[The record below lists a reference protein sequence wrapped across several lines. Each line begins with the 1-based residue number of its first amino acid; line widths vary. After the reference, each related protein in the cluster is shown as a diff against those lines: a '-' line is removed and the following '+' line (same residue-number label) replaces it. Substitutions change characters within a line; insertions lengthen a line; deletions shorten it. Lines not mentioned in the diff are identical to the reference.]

1 MIMKIFRKFA
11 YRNLN
16 YRRKMN
22 KKKLLT
28 ICMFIVTAGALQAQ
42 SFETATQA
50 VKNMGVGWNLGN
62 TLDANNNNGSRQDL
76 TSEICWGQP
85 YTKPELMKMMKE
97 AGFGAI
103 RVPVTWFPHMDTSNK
118 VDAAW
123 MKRVHEVVDY
133 VLDNGMYCI
142 LNVHHDTGD
151 GNSHWL
157 HASTKTYNNVKGK
170 YEALWQQIA
179 EEFKD
184 YGEKLLFEAYNEMLD
199 DDNCWNYP
207 SWYSNKAYNATSAK
221 DSYDAINK
229 YAQSFV
235 DVVRAT
241 GGNNTK
247 RNLVVNTYA
256 AACGGEWGNG
266 HPNETLTELVIPTDT
281 KAGNGHIAVEVH
293 TYPSVT
299 NITNAKN
306 EVNALF
312 SRLKSKL
319 TDAKGVPVII
329 GEWGTAN
336 SGETDYDVR
345 HDNVIEFAD
354 YFVKKAKEYNCATFH
369 WMGLTD
375 GTNRSLPVF
384 NQADLAETIVKAY
397 YGNTEGNK
405 YPTRDDIT
413 SEYEVTYNNQWS
425 ELNLIQGTISTS
437 TYKGLELELAETPA
451 AKAFQFKVYP
461 SEKTQEITAAKSTL
475 TFTSAMGTSIS
486 RITMQSSQ
494 AGNKT
499 TVKNVYLIKKDGTK
513 QKTEVSAFWGC
524 SVTEKVITGIK
535 SVIYTPVPDHHIYN
549 LRGQRVTN
557 PVKGIYIQNGK
568 KYFSKKRA

>member
-11 YRNLN
+11 HRNLN

-22 KKKLLT
+22 KKRLLT
-28 ICMFIVTAGALQAQ
+28 ICMFIATAGTLHAQ

-62 TLDANNNNGSRQDL
+62 TLDANNNNGNRQDL
-76 TSEICWGQP
+76 TSETCWGQP

-123 MKRVHEVVDY
+123 MKRVHEFVDY

-151 GNSHWL
+151 GNFHWL

-199 DDNCWNYP
+199 DDN
-207 SWYSNKAYNATSAK
+207 SWCFATFACSGGYNATDAA
-221 DSYDAINK
+221 DAYDAINK

-235 DVVRAT
+235 NVVRAT
-241 GGNNTK
+241 GGNNAK
-247 RNLVVNTYA
+247 RNLVVNTYG
-256 AACGGEWGNG
+256 ACNG
-266 HPNETLTELVIPTDT
+266 AGTWNSHLKDPLKGMKIPTDAT
-281 KAGNGHIAVEVH
+281 AGTGHLAVQVH
-293 TYPSVT
+293 TYPNVK
-299 NITNAKN
+299 NISSMKTELNDMF
-306 EVNALF
+306 NALNTYF
-312 SRLKSKL
+312 ISKG
-319 TDAKGVPVII
+319 TPVII

-336 SGETDYDVR
+336 NGETDYDVR

-397 YGNTEGNK
+397 HGNTGGFK

-437 TYKGLELELAETPA
+437 TYKGLELELAEAPA

-461 SEKTQEITAAKSTL
+461 SEKTQDITVAKALSL
-475 TFTSAMGTSIS
+475 S
-486 RITMQSSQ
+486 RLPWEQVFPASQ
-494 AGNKT
+494 CK
-499 TVKNVYLIKKDGTK
+499 VPK
-513 QKTEVSAFWGC
+513 QETRLPSR
-524 SVTEKVITGIK
+524 T
-535 SVIYTPVPDHHIYN
+535 
-549 LRGQRVTN
+549 
-557 PVKGIYIQNGK
+557 YI
-568 KYFSKKRA
+568 

>member
-62 TLDANNNNGSRQDL
+62 TLDANGNGVQQGL
-76 TSEICWGQP
+76 ESETYWGQP

-103 RVPVTWFPHMDTSNK
+103 RVPVTWYNHMDASNK
-118 VDAAW
+118 VNAAW

-151 GNSHWL
+151 GNIHWL
-157 HASTKTYNNVKGK
+157 HASTKTYNSVKGK

-199 DDNCWNYP
+199 DYN
-207 SWYSNKAYNATSAK
+207 SWCFATFACSGGYNATDAA
-221 DSYDAINK
+221 DAYDAINK

-235 DVVRAT
+235 NVVRAT
-241 GGNNTK
+241 GGNNAK
-247 RNLVVNTYA
+247 RNLVVNTYG
-256 AACGGEWGNG
+256 ACNG
-266 HPNETLTELVIPTDT
+266 AGTWNSHLKDPLKGMKIPTDAT
-281 KAGNGHIAVEVH
+281 AGTGHIAVQVH
-293 TYPSVT
+293 TYPNVK
-299 NITNAKN
+299 NISSMKTELNDMF
-306 EVNALF
+306 NALNTYF
-312 SRLKSKL
+312 ISKD
-319 TDAKGVPVII
+319 TPVIV

-336 SGETDYDVR
+336 DNEVDYDVR
-345 HDNVIEFAD
+345 HDNVMQFAD

-437 TYKGLELELAETPA
+437 TYKGLELELAEAPA

-524 SVTEKVITGIK
+524 SVTENIITGIMP
-535 SVIYTPVPDHHIYN
+535 VTYTRSTDHHIYN

>member
-11 YRNLN
+11 HRNLN

-22 KKKLLT
+22 KKRLLT
-28 ICMFIVTAGALQAQ
+28 ICMFIATAGTLHAQ

-62 TLDANNNNGSRQDL
+62 TLDANNNNGNRQDL
-76 TSEICWGQP
+76 TSETCWGQP

-151 GNSHWL
+151 GNFHWL
-157 HASTKTYNNVKGK
+157 HASTRTYNNVKGK

-199 DDNCWNYP
+199 DYN
-207 SWYSNKAYNATSAK
+207 SWCFATFACSGGYNATDAA
-221 DSYDAINK
+221 DAYDAINK

-235 DVVRAT
+235 NVVRAT
-241 GGNNTK
+241 GGNNAK
-247 RNLVVNTYA
+247 RNLVVNTYG
-256 AACGGEWGNG
+256 ACNG
-266 HPNETLTELVIPTDT
+266 AGTWNSHLKDPLKGMKIPTDAT
-281 KAGNGHIAVEVH
+281 AGTGHIVVQVH
-293 TYPSVT
+293 TYPNVK
-299 NITNAKN
+299 NISSMKTEMNDMF
-306 EVNALF
+306 NALNTYF
-312 SRLKSKL
+312 ISKG
-319 TDAKGVPVII
+319 TPVII

-336 SGETDYDVR
+336 NGETDYDVR

-397 YGNTEGNK
+397 HGNTGGFK

-437 TYKGLELELAETPA
+437 TYKGLELELAEAPA

-461 SEKTQEITAAKSTL
+461 SEKTQDITAAKSTL

-524 SVTEKVITGIK
+524 SVTENIITGIMP
-535 SVIYTPVPDHHIYN
+535 VTYTRSTDHHIYN
-549 LRGQRVTN
+549 LSGQRVTN
-557 PVKGIYIQNGK
+557 PGKGIYIQNGK
-568 KYFSKKRA
+568 KFYRK

>member
-11 YRNLN
+11 HRNLN

-22 KKKLLT
+22 KKRLLT
-28 ICMFIVTAGALQAQ
+28 ICMFIATVGTLHAQ

-62 TLDANNNNGSRQDL
+62 TLDANNNNGNRQDL
-76 TSEICWGQP
+76 TSETCWGQP

-151 GNSHWL
+151 GNFHWL

-199 DDNCWNYP
+199 DDN
-207 SWYSNKAYNATSAK
+207 SWCFATFACSGGYNATDAA
-221 DSYDAINK
+221 DAYDAINK

-235 DVVRAT
+235 NVVRAT
-241 GGNNTK
+241 GGNNAK
-247 RNLVVNTYA
+247 RNLVVNTYG
-256 AACGGEWGNG
+256 ACNG
-266 HPNETLTELVIPTDT
+266 AGTWNSHLKDPLKGMKIPTDAT
-281 KAGNGHIAVEVH
+281 AGTGHIAVQVH
-293 TYPSVT
+293 TYPNVK
-299 NITNAKN
+299 NISSMKTELNDMF
-306 EVNALF
+306 NALNTYF
-312 SRLKSKL
+312 ISKG
-319 TDAKGVPVII
+319 TPVII

-336 SGETDYDVR
+336 NGETDYDVR

-397 YGNTEGNK
+397 HGNTGGFK

-437 TYKGLELELAETPA
+437 TYKGLELELAEAPA

-461 SEKTQEITAAKSTL
+461 SEKTQDITAAKSTL

-524 SVTEKVITGIK
+524 SVTENIITGIMP
-535 SVIYTPVPDHHIYN
+535 VTYTRSTDHHIYN
-549 LRGQRVTN
+549 LSGQRVTN
-557 PVKGIYIQNGK
+557 PGKGIYIQNGK
-568 KYFSKKRA
+568 KFYRK

>member
-11 YRNLN
+11 HRNLN

-22 KKKLLT
+22 KKRLLT
-28 ICMFIVTAGALQAQ
+28 ICMFIATAGTLHAQ

-62 TLDANNNNGSRQDL
+62 TLDANNNNGNRQDL
-76 TSEICWGQP
+76 TSETCWGQP

-151 GNSHWL
+151 GNFHWL

-199 DDNCWNYP
+199 DDN
-207 SWYSNKAYNATSAK
+207 SWCFATFACSGGYNATDAA
-221 DSYDAINK
+221 DAYDAINK

-235 DVVRAT
+235 NVVRAT
-241 GGNNTK
+241 GGNNAK
-247 RNLVVNTYA
+247 RNLVVNTYG
-256 AACGGEWGNG
+256 ACNG
-266 HPNETLTELVIPTDT
+266 AGTWNSHLKDPLKGMKIPTDAT
-281 KAGNGHIAVEVH
+281 AGTGHIAVQVH
-293 TYPSVT
+293 TYPNVK
-299 NITNAKN
+299 NISSMKTEMNDMF
-306 EVNALF
+306 NALNTYF
-312 SRLKSKL
+312 ISKG
-319 TDAKGVPVII
+319 TPVII

-336 SGETDYDVR
+336 NGETDYDVR

-397 YGNTEGNK
+397 HGNTGGFK

-437 TYKGLELELAETPA
+437 TYKGLELELAEAPA

-461 SEKTQEITAAKSTL
+461 SEKTQDITAAKSTL

-524 SVTEKVITGIK
+524 SVTENIITGIMP
-535 SVIYTPVPDHHIYN
+535 VTYTRSTDHHIYN
-549 LRGQRVTN
+549 LSGQRVTN
-557 PVKGIYIQNGK
+557 PGKGIYIQNGK
-568 KYFSKKRA
+568 KFYRK

>member
-11 YRNLN
+11 HRNLN

-22 KKKLLT
+22 KKRLLT
-28 ICMFIVTAGALQAQ
+28 ICMFIATAGTLHAQ

-62 TLDANNNNGSRQDL
+62 TLDANNNNGNRQDL
-76 TSEICWGQP
+76 TSETCWGQP

-151 GNSHWL
+151 GNFHWL

-199 DDNCWNYP
+199 DYN
-207 SWYSNKAYNATSAK
+207 SWCFATFACSGGYNATDAA
-221 DSYDAINK
+221 DAYDAINK

-235 DVVRAT
+235 NVVRAT
-241 GGNNTK
+241 GGNNAK
-247 RNLVVNTYA
+247 RNLVVNTYG
-256 AACGGEWGNG
+256 ACNG
-266 HPNETLTELVIPTDT
+266 AGTWNSHLKDPLKGMKIPTDAT
-281 KAGNGHIAVEVH
+281 AGTGHIAVQVH
-293 TYPSVT
+293 TYPNVK
-299 NITNAKN
+299 NISSMKTEMNDMF
-306 EVNALF
+306 NALNTYF
-312 SRLKSKL
+312 ISKG
-319 TDAKGVPVII
+319 TPVII

-336 SGETDYDVR
+336 NGETDYDVR

-397 YGNTEGNK
+397 HGNTGGFK

-437 TYKGLELELAETPA
+437 TYKGLELELAEAPA

-461 SEKTQEITAAKSTL
+461 SEKTQDITAAKNTL

-499 TVKNVYLIKKDGTK
+499 TVKNVYLIKKDGTR
-513 QKTEVSAFWGC
+513 QKTEVSPFWGC
-524 SVTEKVITGIK
+524 SVNEKVITGIK
-535 SVIYTPVPDHHIYN
+535 PVIYTPVTDHHIYN

>member
-11 YRNLN
+11 HRNLN

-22 KKKLLT
+22 KKRLLT
-28 ICMFIVTAGALQAQ
+28 ICMFIATAGTLHAQ
-42 SFETATQA
+42 SFETATHVL

-62 TLDANNNNGSRQDL
+62 TLDANNNNGNRQDL
-76 TSEICWGQP
+76 TSETCWGQP
-85 YTKPELMKMMKE
+85 YTKPKLMKMMKE

-123 MKRVHEVVDY
+123 MKRVNEVVDY

-151 GNSHWL
+151 GNFHWL

-199 DDNCWNYP
+199 DYN
-207 SWYSNKAYNATSAK
+207 SWCFATFACSGGYNATDAA
-221 DSYDAINK
+221 DAYDAINK

-235 DVVRAT
+235 NVVCAT
-241 GGNNTK
+241 GGNNAK
-247 RNLVVNTYA
+247 RNLVVNTYG
-256 AACGGEWGNG
+256 ACNG
-266 HPNETLTELVIPTDT
+266 AGTWNSHLKDPLKGMKIPTDAT
-281 KAGNGHIAVEVH
+281 AGTGHIAVQVH
-293 TYPSVT
+293 TYPNVK
-299 NITNAKN
+299 NISSMKTELNDMF
-306 EVNALF
+306 NALNTYF
-312 SRLKSKL
+312 ISKG
-319 TDAKGVPVII
+319 TPVII

-336 SGETDYDVR
+336 NGETDYDVR

-375 GTNRSLPVF
+375 GTNRTLPVF

-397 YGNTEGNK
+397 HGNTGGFK

-437 TYKGLELELAETPA
+437 TYKGLELELAEAPA

-461 SEKTQEITAAKSTL
+461 SEKTQDITAAKSTL

-524 SVTEKVITGIK
+524 SVTENIITGIIP
-535 SVIYTPVPDHHIYN
+535 VTYTRSTDHHIYN
-549 LRGQRVTN
+549 LSGQRVTN
-557 PVKGIYIQNGK
+557 PGKGIYIQNGK
-568 KYFSKKRA
+568 KFYRK

>member
-11 YRNLN
+11 HRNLN

-22 KKKLLT
+22 KKRLLT
-28 ICMFIVTAGALQAQ
+28 ICMFIATAGTLHAQ

-62 TLDANNNNGSRQDL
+62 TLDANNNNGNRQDL
-76 TSEICWGQP
+76 TSETCWGQP

-151 GNSHWL
+151 GNFHWL

-179 EEFKD
+179 KEFKD

-199 DDNCWNYP
+199 DYN
-207 SWYSNKAYNATSAK
+207 SWCFATFACSGGYNATDAA
-221 DSYDAINK
+221 DAYDAINK

-235 DVVRAT
+235 NVVRAT
-241 GGNNTK
+241 GGNNAK
-247 RNLVVNTYA
+247 RNLVVNTYG
-256 AACGGEWGNG
+256 ACNG
-266 HPNETLTELVIPTDT
+266 AGTWNSHLKDPLKEMKIPTDAT
-281 KAGNGHIAVEVH
+281 AGTGHIAVQVH
-293 TYPSVT
+293 TYPNVK
-299 NITNAKN
+299 NISSMKTEMNDMF
-306 EVNALF
+306 NALNTYF
-312 SRLKSKL
+312 ISKG
-319 TDAKGVPVII
+319 TPVII

-336 SGETDYDVR
+336 NGETDYDVR

-397 YGNTEGNK
+397 HGNTGGFK

-437 TYKGLELELAETPA
+437 TYKGLELELAEAPA

-461 SEKTQEITAAKSTL
+461 SEKTQDITAAKSTL

-524 SVTEKVITGIK
+524 SVTENIITGIMP
-535 SVIYTPVPDHHIYN
+535 VTYTRSTDHHIYN
-549 LRGQRVTN
+549 LSGQRVTN
-557 PVKGIYIQNGK
+557 PGKGIYIQNGK
-568 KYFSKKRA
+568 KFYRK

>member
-11 YRNLN
+11 HRNLN

-22 KKKLLT
+22 KKRLLT
-28 ICMFIVTAGALQAQ
+28 ICMFIATAGTLHAQ
-42 SFETATQA
+42 SFEAATQA

-62 TLDANNNNGSRQDL
+62 TLDANNNNGNRQDL
-76 TSEICWGQP
+76 TSETCWGQP
-85 YTKPELMKMMKE
+85 YTKPKLMKMMKE

-123 MKRVHEVVDY
+123 MKRVNEVVDY

-151 GNSHWL
+151 GNFHWL

-199 DDNCWNYP
+199 DYN
-207 SWYSNKAYNATSAK
+207 SWCFATFACSGGYNATDAA
-221 DSYDAINK
+221 DAYDAINK

-235 DVVRAT
+235 NVVCAT
-241 GGNNTK
+241 GGNNAK
-247 RNLVVNTYA
+247 RNLVVNTYG
-256 AACGGEWGNG
+256 ACNG
-266 HPNETLTELVIPTDT
+266 AGTWNSHLKDPLKGMKIPTDAT
-281 KAGNGHIAVEVH
+281 AGTGHIAVQVH
-293 TYPSVT
+293 TYPNVK
-299 NITNAKN
+299 NISSMKTELNDMF
-306 EVNALF
+306 NALNTYF
-312 SRLKSKL
+312 ISKG
-319 TDAKGVPVII
+319 TPVII

-336 SGETDYDVR
+336 NGETDYDVR

-375 GTNRSLPVF
+375 GTNRTLPVF

-397 YGNTEGNK
+397 HGNTGGFK

-437 TYKGLELELAETPA
+437 TYKGLELELAEAPA

-461 SEKTQEITAAKSTL
+461 SEKTQDITAAKSTL

-524 SVTEKVITGIK
+524 SVTENIITGIIP
-535 SVIYTPVPDHHIYN
+535 VTYTRSTDHHIYN
-549 LRGQRVTN
+549 LSGQRVTN
-557 PVKGIYIQNGK
+557 PGKGIYIQNGK
-568 KYFSKKRA
+568 KFYRK

>member
-11 YRNLN
+11 HRNLN

-22 KKKLLT
+22 KKRLLT
-28 ICMFIVTAGALQAQ
+28 ICMFIATAGTLHAQ

-62 TLDANNNNGSRQDL
+62 TLDANNNNGNRQDL
-76 TSEICWGQP
+76 TSETCWGQP

-151 GNSHWL
+151 GNFHWL

-199 DDNCWNYP
+199 DYN
-207 SWYSNKAYNATSAK
+207 SWCFATFACSGGYNATDAA
-221 DSYDAINK
+221 DAYDAINK

-235 DVVRAT
+235 NVVRAT
-241 GGNNTK
+241 GGNNAK
-247 RNLVVNTYA
+247 RNLVVNTYG
-256 AACGGEWGNG
+256 ACNG
-266 HPNETLTELVIPTDT
+266 AGTWNSHLKDPLKGMKIPTDAT
-281 KAGNGHIAVEVH
+281 AGTGHIAVQVH
-293 TYPSVT
+293 TYPNVK
-299 NITNAKN
+299 NISSMKTELNDMF
-306 EVNALF
+306 NALNTYF
-312 SRLKSKL
+312 ISKG
-319 TDAKGVPVII
+319 TPVII

-336 SGETDYDVR
+336 NGETDYDVR

-397 YGNTEGNK
+397 HGNTGGFK

-437 TYKGLELELAETPA
+437 TYKGLELELAEAPA

-499 TVKNVYLIKKDGTK
+499 TVKNVYLIKKDGTR
-513 QKTEVSAFWGC
+513 QKTEVSPFWGC
-524 SVTEKVITGIK
+524 SVNEKVITGIK
-535 SVIYTPVPDHHIYN
+535 PVIYTPVTDHHIYN

>member
-62 TLDANNNNGSRQDL
+62 TLDANGNGVQQGL
-76 TSEICWGQP
+76 ESETYWGQP

-103 RVPVTWFPHMDTSNK
+103 RVPVTWYNHMDASNK
-118 VDAAW
+118 VNAAW

-151 GNSHWL
+151 GNIHWL
-157 HASTKTYNNVKGK
+157 HASTKTYNSVKGK

-199 DDNCWNYP
+199 DYN
-207 SWYSNKAYNATSAK
+207 SWCFATFACSGGYNATDAA
-221 DSYDAINK
+221 DAYDAINK

-235 DVVRAT
+235 NVVRAT
-241 GGNNTK
+241 GGNNAK
-247 RNLVVNTYA
+247 RNLVVNTYG
-256 AACGGEWGNG
+256 ACNG
-266 HPNETLTELVIPTDT
+266 AGTWNSHLKDPLKGMKIPTDAT
-281 KAGNGHIAVEVH
+281 AGTGHIAVQVH
-293 TYPSVT
+293 TYPNVK
-299 NITNAKN
+299 NISSMKTEMNDMF
-306 EVNALF
+306 NALNTYF
-312 SRLKSKL
+312 ISKD
-319 TDAKGVPVII
+319 TPVIV

-336 SGETDYDVR
+336 DNEVDYDVR
-345 HDNVIEFAD
+345 HDNVMQFAD
-354 YFVKKAKEYNCATFH
+354 YFVKKAKEYNCATFL

-397 YGNTEGNK
+397 HGNTGGFK

-425 ELNLIQGTISTS
+425 ELNLIQGTINTS
-437 TYKGLELELAETPA
+437 TYKGLELELAEAPA

-461 SEKTQEITAAKSTL
+461 SEKTQDITAAKSTL

-486 RITMQSSQ
+486 RITLQCSQ

-499 TVKNVYLIKKDGTK
+499 TVKNVYLIKKDGTR
-513 QKTEVSAFWGC
+513 QKTEVSPFWGC
-524 SVTEKVITGIK
+524 SVNEKVITGIK
-535 SVIYTPVPDHHIYN
+535 PVIYTPVTDHHIYN

>member
-11 YRNLN
+11 HRNLN

-22 KKKLLT
+22 KKRLLT
-28 ICMFIVTAGALQAQ
+28 ICMFIATAGTLHAQ

-62 TLDANNNNGSRQDL
+62 TLDANNNNGNRQDL
-76 TSEICWGQP
+76 TSETCWGQP
-85 YTKPELMKMMKE
+85 YTKPKLMKMMKE

-151 GNSHWL
+151 GNFHWL

-199 DDNCWNYP
+199 DYN
-207 SWYSNKAYNATSAK
+207 SWCFATFACSGGYNATDAA
-221 DSYDAINK
+221 DAYDAINK

-235 DVVRAT
+235 NVVCAT
-241 GGNNTK
+241 GGNNAK
-247 RNLVVNTYA
+247 RNLVVNTYG
-256 AACGGEWGNG
+256 ACNG
-266 HPNETLTELVIPTDT
+266 AGTWNSHLKDPLKGMKIPTDAT
-281 KAGNGHIAVEVH
+281 AGTGHIAVQVH
-293 TYPSVT
+293 TYPNVK
-299 NITNAKN
+299 NISSMKTELNDMF
-306 EVNALF
+306 NALNTYF
-312 SRLKSKL
+312 ISKG
-319 TDAKGVPVII
+319 TPVII

-336 SGETDYDVR
+336 NGETDYDVR

-375 GTNRSLPVF
+375 GTNRTLPVF

-397 YGNTEGNK
+397 HGNTGGFK

-437 TYKGLELELAETPA
+437 TYKGLELELAEAPA

-461 SEKTQEITAAKSTL
+461 SEKTQDITAAKSTL

-524 SVTEKVITGIK
+524 SVTENIITGIIP
-535 SVIYTPVPDHHIYN
+535 VTYTRSTDHHIYN
-549 LRGQRVTN
+549 LSGQRVTN
-557 PVKGIYIQNGK
+557 PGKGIYIQNGK
-568 KYFSKKRA
+568 KFYRK

>member
-11 YRNLN
+11 HRNLN

-22 KKKLLT
+22 KKRLLT
-28 ICMFIVTAGALQAQ
+28 ICMFIATAGTLHAQ

-62 TLDANNNNGSRQDL
+62 TLDANNNNGNRQDL
-76 TSEICWGQP
+76 TSETCWGQP

-151 GNSHWL
+151 GNFHWL
-157 HASTKTYNNVKGK
+157 HASTRTYNNVKGK

-199 DDNCWNYP
+199 DYN
-207 SWYSNKAYNATSAK
+207 SWCFATFACSGGYNATDAA
-221 DSYDAINK
+221 DAYDAINK

-235 DVVRAT
+235 NVVRAT
-241 GGNNTK
+241 GGNNAK
-247 RNLVVNTYA
+247 RNLVVNTYG
-256 AACGGEWGNG
+256 ACNG
-266 HPNETLTELVIPTDT
+266 AGTWNSHLKDPLKGMKIPTDAT
-281 KAGNGHIAVEVH
+281 AGTGHIAVQVH
-293 TYPSVT
+293 TYPNVK
-299 NITNAKN
+299 NISSMKTEMNDMF
-306 EVNALF
+306 NALNTYF
-312 SRLKSKL
+312 ISKG
-319 TDAKGVPVII
+319 TPVII

-336 SGETDYDVR
+336 NGETDYDVR

-397 YGNTEGNK
+397 HGNTGGFK

-425 ELNLIQGTISTS
+425 ELNLIQGTISAS
-437 TYKGLELELAETPA
+437 TYKGLELELAEAPE

-461 SEKTQEITAAKSTL
+461 SEKTQDITAAKSTL

-524 SVTEKVITGIK
+524 SVTENIITGIMP
-535 SVIYTPVPDHHIYN
+535 VTYTRSTDHHIYN
-549 LRGQRVTN
+549 LSGQRVTN
-557 PVKGIYIQNGK
+557 PGKGIYIQNGK
-568 KYFSKKRA
+568 KFYRK

>member
-11 YRNLN
+11 HRNLN

-22 KKKLLT
+22 KKRLLT
-28 ICMFIVTAGALQAQ
+28 ICMFIATVGTLHAQ

-62 TLDANNNNGSRQDL
+62 TLDANNNNGNRQDL
-76 TSEICWGQP
+76 TSETCWGQP

-151 GNSHWL
+151 GNFHWL

-179 EEFKD
+179 EKFKD

-199 DDNCWNYP
+199 DDN
-207 SWYSNKAYNATSAK
+207 SWCFATFACSGGYNATDAA
-221 DSYDAINK
+221 DAYDAINK

-235 DVVRAT
+235 NVVRAT
-241 GGNNTK
+241 GGNNAK
-247 RNLVVNTYA
+247 RNLVVNTYG
-256 AACGGEWGNG
+256 ACNG
-266 HPNETLTELVIPTDT
+266 AGTWNSHLKDPLKGMKIPTDAT
-281 KAGNGHIAVEVH
+281 AGTGHLAVQVH
-293 TYPSVT
+293 TYPNVK
-299 NITNAKN
+299 NISSMKTELNDMF
-306 EVNALF
+306 NALNTYF
-312 SRLKSKL
+312 ISKG
-319 TDAKGVPVII
+319 TPVII

-336 SGETDYDVR
+336 NGETDYDVR

-397 YGNTEGNK
+397 HGNTGGFK

-413 SEYEVTYNNQWS
+413 SEYEVTYNKQWS

-437 TYKGLELELAETPA
+437 TYKGLELELAEAPA

-461 SEKTQEITAAKSTL
+461 SEKTQDITAAKSTL

-524 SVTEKVITGIK
+524 SVTENIITGIMP
-535 SVIYTPVPDHHIYN
+535 VTYTRSTDHHIYN
-549 LRGQRVTN
+549 LSGQRVTN
-557 PVKGIYIQNGK
+557 PGKGIYIQNGK
-568 KYFSKKRA
+568 KFYRK

>member
-11 YRNLN
+11 HRNLN

-22 KKKLLT
+22 KKRLLT
-28 ICMFIVTAGALQAQ
+28 ICMFIATVGTLHAQ

-62 TLDANNNNGSRQDL
+62 TLDANNNNGNRQDL
-76 TSEICWGQP
+76 TSETCWGQP

-151 GNSHWL
+151 GNFHWL

-179 EEFKD
+179 EKFKD

-199 DDNCWNYP
+199 DDN
-207 SWYSNKAYNATSAK
+207 SWCFATFACSGGYNATDAA
-221 DSYDAINK
+221 DAYDAINK

-235 DVVRAT
+235 NVVRAS
-241 GGNNTK
+241 GGNNAK
-247 RNLVVNTYA
+247 RNLVVNTYG
-256 AACGGEWGNG
+256 ACNG
-266 HPNETLTELVIPTDT
+266 AGTWNSHLKDPLQGMKIPTDAT
-281 KAGNGHIAVEVH
+281 AGTGHLAVQVH
-293 TYPSVT
+293 TYPNVK
-299 NITNAKN
+299 NISSMKTELNDMF
-306 EVNALF
+306 NALNTYF
-312 SRLKSKL
+312 ISKG
-319 TDAKGVPVII
+319 TPVII

-336 SGETDYDVR
+336 NGETDYDVR

-397 YGNTEGNK
+397 HGNTGGFK

-437 TYKGLELELAETPA
+437 TYKGLELELAEAPA

-461 SEKTQEITAAKSTL
+461 SEKTQDITAAKSTL

-524 SVTEKVITGIK
+524 SVTENIITGIMP
-535 SVIYTPVPDHHIYN
+535 VTYTRSTDHHIYN
-549 LRGQRVTN
+549 LSGQRVTN
-557 PVKGIYIQNGK
+557 PGKGIYIQNGK
-568 KYFSKKRA
+568 KFYRK

>member
-62 TLDANNNNGSRQDL
+62 TLDANGNGVQQGL
-76 TSEICWGQP
+76 ESETYWGQP

-103 RVPVTWFPHMDTSNK
+103 RVPVTWYNHMDASNK
-118 VDAAW
+118 VNAAW

-151 GNSHWL
+151 GNIHWL
-157 HASTKTYNNVKGK
+157 HASTKTYNSVKGK

-199 DDNCWNYP
+199 DYN
-207 SWYSNKAYNATSAK
+207 SWCFATFACSGGYNATDAA
-221 DSYDAINK
+221 DAYDAINK

-235 DVVRAT
+235 NVVRAT
-241 GGNNTK
+241 GGNNAK
-247 RNLVVNTYA
+247 RNLVVNTYG
-256 AACGGEWGNG
+256 ACNG
-266 HPNETLTELVIPTDT
+266 AGTWNSHLKDPLKGMKIPTDAT
-281 KAGNGHIAVEVH
+281 VGTGHIAVQVH
-293 TYPSVT
+293 TYPNVK
-299 NITNAKN
+299 NISSMKTEMNDMF
-306 EVNALF
+306 NALNTYF
-312 SRLKSKL
+312 ISKD
-319 TDAKGVPVII
+319 TPVIV

-336 SGETDYDVR
+336 DNEVDYDVR
-345 HDNVIEFAD
+345 HDNVMQFAD
-354 YFVKKAKEYNCATFH
+354 YFVKKAKEYNCATFL

-425 ELNLIQGTISTS
+425 ELNLIQGTINTS
-437 TYKGLELELAETPA
+437 TYKGLELELAEAPA

-524 SVTEKVITGIK
+524 SVTENIITGIMP
-535 SVIYTPVPDHHIYN
+535 VTYTRSTDHHIYN

>member
-11 YRNLN
+11 HRNLN

-22 KKKLLT
+22 KKRLLT
-28 ICMFIVTAGALQAQ
+28 ICMFIATAGTLHAQ

-62 TLDANNNNGSRQDL
+62 TLDANNNNGNRQDL
-76 TSEICWGQP
+76 TSETCWGQP

-151 GNSHWL
+151 GNFHWL

-199 DDNCWNYP
+199 DDN
-207 SWYSNKAYNATSAK
+207 SWCFATFACSGGYNATDAA
-221 DSYDAINK
+221 DAYDAINK

-235 DVVRAT
+235 NVVRAT
-241 GGNNTK
+241 GGNNAK
-247 RNLVVNTYA
+247 RNLVVNTYG
-256 AACGGEWGNG
+256 ACNG
-266 HPNETLTELVIPTDT
+266 AGTWNSHLKDPLKGMKIPTDAT
-281 KAGNGHIAVEVH
+281 AGTGHLAVQVH
-293 TYPSVT
+293 TYPNVK
-299 NITNAKN
+299 NISSMKTELNDMF
-306 EVNALF
+306 NALNTYF
-312 SRLKSKL
+312 ISKG
-319 TDAKGVPVII
+319 TPVII

-336 SGETDYDVR
+336 NGETDYDVR

-397 YGNTEGNK
+397 HGNTGGFK

-437 TYKGLELELAETPA
+437 TYKGLELELAEAPA

-461 SEKTQEITAAKSTL
+461 SEKTQDITAAKSTL

-524 SVTEKVITGIK
+524 SVTENIITGIMP
-535 SVIYTPVPDHHIYN
+535 VTYTRSTDHHIYN
-549 LRGQRVTN
+549 LSGQRVTN
-557 PVKGIYIQNGK
+557 PGKGIYIQNGK
-568 KYFSKKRA
+568 KFYRK

>member
-11 YRNLN
+11 HRNLN

-22 KKKLLT
+22 KKRLLT
-28 ICMFIVTAGALQAQ
+28 ICMFIATAGTLHAQ

-62 TLDANNNNGSRQDL
+62 TLDANNNNGNRQDL
-76 TSEICWGQP
+76 TSETCWGQP

-151 GNSHWL
+151 GNFHWL

-199 DDNCWNYP
+199 DYN
-207 SWYSNKAYNATSAK
+207 SWCFATFACSGGYNATDAA
-221 DSYDAINK
+221 DAYDAINK

-235 DVVRAT
+235 NVVRAT
-241 GGNNTK
+241 GGNNAK
-247 RNLVVNTYA
+247 RNLVVNTYG
-256 AACGGEWGNG
+256 ACNG
-266 HPNETLTELVIPTDT
+266 AGTWNSHLKDPLKGMKIPTDAT
-281 KAGNGHIAVEVH
+281 AGTGHIAVQVH
-293 TYPSVT
+293 TYPNVK
-299 NITNAKN
+299 NISSMKTELNDMF
-306 EVNALF
+306 NALNTYF
-312 SRLKSKL
+312 ISKG
-319 TDAKGVPVII
+319 TPVII

-336 SGETDYDVR
+336 NGETDYDVR

-375 GTNRSLPVF
+375 GTNRSMPVF

-397 YGNTEGNK
+397 HGNTGGFK

-437 TYKGLELELAETPA
+437 TYKGLELELAEAPA

-461 SEKTQEITAAKSTL
+461 SEKTQDITAAKSTL

-524 SVTEKVITGIK
+524 SVTENIITGIMP
-535 SVIYTPVPDHHIYN
+535 VTYTRSTDHHIYN
-549 LRGQRVTN
+549 LSGQRVTN
-557 PVKGIYIQNGK
+557 PGKGIYIQNGK
-568 KYFSKKRA
+568 KFYRK

>member
-11 YRNLN
+11 HRNLN

-22 KKKLLT
+22 KKRLLT
-28 ICMFIVTAGALQAQ
+28 ICMFIATVGTLHAQ

-62 TLDANNNNGSRQDL
+62 TLDANNNNGNRQDL
-76 TSEICWGQP
+76 TSETCWGQP

-151 GNSHWL
+151 GNFHWL

-199 DDNCWNYP
+199 DDN
-207 SWYSNKAYNATSAK
+207 SWCFATFACSGGYNATDAA
-221 DSYDAINK
+221 DAYDAINK

-235 DVVRAT
+235 NVVRAT
-241 GGNNTK
+241 GGNNAK
-247 RNLVVNTYA
+247 RNLVVNTYG
-256 AACGGEWGNG
+256 ACNG
-266 HPNETLTELVIPTDT
+266 AGTWNSHLKDPLKGMKIPTDAT
-281 KAGNGHIAVEVH
+281 AGTGHLAVQVH
-293 TYPSVT
+293 TYPNVK
-299 NITNAKN
+299 NISSMKTELNDMF
-306 EVNALF
+306 NALNTYF
-312 SRLKSKL
+312 ISKG
-319 TDAKGVPVII
+319 TPVII

-336 SGETDYDVR
+336 NGETDYDVR

-397 YGNTEGNK
+397 HGNTGGFK

-437 TYKGLELELAETPA
+437 TYKGLELELAEAPA

-461 SEKTQEITAAKSTL
+461 SEKTQDITAAKSTL

-524 SVTEKVITGIK
+524 SVTENIITGIMP
-535 SVIYTPVPDHHIYN
+535 VTYTRSTDHHIYN
-549 LRGQRVTN
+549 LSGQRVTN
-557 PVKGIYIQNGK
+557 PGKGIYIQNGK
-568 KYFSKKRA
+568 KFYRK

>member
-11 YRNLN
+11 HRNLN

-22 KKKLLT
+22 KKRLLT
-28 ICMFIVTAGALQAQ
+28 ICMFIATAGTLHAQ

-62 TLDANNNNGSRQDL
+62 TLDANNNNGNRQDL
-76 TSEICWGQP
+76 TSETCWGQP

-151 GNSHWL
+151 GNFHWL

-199 DDNCWNYP
+199 DYN
-207 SWYSNKAYNATSAK
+207 SWCFATFACSGGYNATDAA
-221 DSYDAINK
+221 DAYDAINK

-235 DVVRAT
+235 NVVRAT
-241 GGNNTK
+241 GGNNAK
-247 RNLVVNTYA
+247 RNLVVNTYG
-256 AACGGEWGNG
+256 ACNG
-266 HPNETLTELVIPTDT
+266 AGTWNSHLKDPLKGMKIPTDAT
-281 KAGNGHIAVEVH
+281 AGTGHIAVQVQ
-293 TYPSVT
+293 TYPNVK
-299 NITNAKN
+299 NISSMKTEQNDMF
-306 EVNALF
+306 NALNTYF
-312 SRLKSKL
+312 ISKG
-319 TDAKGVPVII
+319 TPVII

-336 SGETDYDVR
+336 NGETDYDVR

-397 YGNTEGNK
+397 HGNTGGFK

-437 TYKGLELELAETPA
+437 TYKGLELELAEAPA

-461 SEKTQEITAAKSTL
+461 SEKTQDITAAKSTL

-524 SVTEKVITGIK
+524 SVTENIITGIMP
-535 SVIYTPVPDHHIYN
+535 VTYTRSTDHHIYN
-549 LRGQRVTN
+549 LSGQRVTN
-557 PVKGIYIQNGK
+557 PGKGIYIQNGK
-568 KYFSKKRA
+568 KFYRK

>member
-62 TLDANNNNGSRQDL
+62 TLDANNNNGNRQDL
-76 TSEICWGQP
+76 TSETCWGQP

-151 GNSHWL
+151 GNFHWL

-199 DDNCWNYP
+199 DYN
-207 SWYSNKAYNATSAK
+207 SWCFATFACSGGYNATDAA
-221 DSYDAINK
+221 DAYDAINK

-235 DVVRAT
+235 NVVRAT
-241 GGNNTK
+241 GGNNAK
-247 RNLVVNTYA
+247 RNLVVNTYG
-256 AACGGEWGNG
+256 ACNG
-266 HPNETLTELVIPTDT
+266 AGTWNSHLKDPLKGMKIPTDAT
-281 KAGNGHIAVEVH
+281 AGTGHIAVQVH
-293 TYPSVT
+293 TYPNVK
-299 NITNAKN
+299 NISSMKTEMNDMF
-306 EVNALF
+306 NALNTYF
-312 SRLKSKL
+312 ISKD
-319 TDAKGVPVII
+319 TPVIV

-336 SGETDYDVR
+336 DNEVDYDVR
-345 HDNVIEFAD
+345 HDNVMQFAD
-354 YFVKKAKEYNCATFH
+354 YFVKKAKEYNCATFL

-397 YGNTEGNK
+397 HGNTGGFK

-437 TYKGLELELAETPA
+437 TYKGLELELAEAPA

-461 SEKTQEITAAKSTL
+461 SEKTQEITAAKNTL

-486 RITMQSSQ
+486 RITLQSSQ

-499 TVKNVYLIKKDGTK
+499 TVKNVYLIKKDGTR

-524 SVTEKVITGIK
+524 SVTENIITGIMP
-535 SVIYTPVPDHHIYN
+535 VTYTRSTDHHIYN
-549 LRGQRVTN
+549 LSGQRVTN
-557 PVKGIYIQNGK
+557 PGKGIYIQNGK
-568 KYFSKKRA
+568 KFYRK

>member
-1 MIMKIFRKFA
+1 
-11 YRNLN
+11 
-16 YRRKMN
+16 MN
-22 KKKLLT
+22 KKRLLT
-28 ICMFIVTAGALQAQ
+28 ICMFIATAGTLHAQ

-62 TLDANNNNGSRQDL
+62 TLDANNNNGNRQDL
-76 TSEICWGQP
+76 TSETCWGQP

-151 GNSHWL
+151 GNFHWL

-199 DDNCWNYP
+199 DDN
-207 SWYSNKAYNATSAK
+207 SWCFATFACSGGYNATDAA
-221 DSYDAINK
+221 DAYDAINK

-235 DVVRAT
+235 NVVRAT
-241 GGNNTK
+241 GGNNAK
-247 RNLVVNTYA
+247 RNLVVNTYG
-256 AACGGEWGNG
+256 ACNG
-266 HPNETLTELVIPTDT
+266 AGTWNSHLKDPLKGMKIPTDAT
-281 KAGNGHIAVEVH
+281 AGTGHLAVQVH
-293 TYPSVT
+293 TYPNVK
-299 NITNAKN
+299 NISSMKTELNDMF
-306 EVNALF
+306 NALNTYF
-312 SRLKSKL
+312 ISKG
-319 TDAKGVPVII
+319 TPVII

-336 SGETDYDVR
+336 NGETDYDVR

-397 YGNTEGNK
+397 HGNTGGFK

-437 TYKGLELELAETPA
+437 TYKGLELELAEAPA

-461 SEKTQEITAAKSTL
+461 SEKTQDITAAKSTL

-524 SVTEKVITGIK
+524 SVTENIITGIMP
-535 SVIYTPVPDHHIYN
+535 VTYTRSTDHHIYN
-549 LRGQRVTN
+549 LSGQRVTN
-557 PVKGIYIQNGK
+557 PGKGIYIQNGK
-568 KYFSKKRA
+568 KFYRK

>member
-11 YRNLN
+11 HRNLN

-22 KKKLLT
+22 KKRLLT
-28 ICMFIVTAGALQAQ
+28 ICMFIATAGTLHAQ

-62 TLDANNNNGSRQDL
+62 TLDANNNNGNRQDL
-76 TSEICWGQP
+76 TSETCWGQP

-151 GNSHWL
+151 GNFHWL

-199 DDNCWNYP
+199 DYN
-207 SWYSNKAYNATSAK
+207 SWCFATFACSGGYNATDAA
-221 DSYDAINK
+221 DAYDAINK

-235 DVVRAT
+235 NVVRAT
-241 GGNNTK
+241 GGNNAK
-247 RNLVVNTYA
+247 RNLVVNTYG
-256 AACGGEWGNG
+256 ACNG
-266 HPNETLTELVIPTDT
+266 AGTWNSHLKDPLKGMKIPTDAT
-281 KAGNGHIAVEVH
+281 AGTGHIAVQVH
-293 TYPSVT
+293 TYPNVK
-299 NITNAKN
+299 NISSMKTEMNDMF
-306 EVNALF
+306 NALNTYF
-312 SRLKSKL
+312 ISKG
-319 TDAKGVPVII
+319 TPVII

-336 SGETDYDVR
+336 NGETDYDVR

-397 YGNTEGNK
+397 HGNTGGFK

-437 TYKGLELELAETPA
+437 TYKGLELELAEAPA

-461 SEKTQEITAAKSTL
+461 SEKTQDITAAKSTL

-524 SVTEKVITGIK
+524 SVTENIITGIMP
-535 SVIYTPVPDHHIYN
+535 VTYTRSTDHHIYN
-549 LRGQRVTN
+549 LSGQRVTN
-557 PVKGIYIQNGK
+557 PGKGIYIQNGK
-568 KYFSKKRA
+568 KFYRK

>member
-11 YRNLN
+11 HRNLN

-22 KKKLLT
+22 KKRLLT
-28 ICMFIVTAGALQAQ
+28 ICMFIATVGTLHAQ

-62 TLDANNNNGSRQDL
+62 TLDANNNNGNRQDL
-76 TSEICWGQP
+76 TSETCWGQP

-151 GNSHWL
+151 GNFHWL

-199 DDNCWNYP
+199 DYN
-207 SWYSNKAYNATSAK
+207 SWCFATFACSGGYNATDAA
-221 DSYDAINK
+221 DAYDAINK

-235 DVVRAT
+235 NVVRAT
-241 GGNNTK
+241 GGNNAK
-247 RNLVVNTYA
+247 RNLVVNTYG
-256 AACGGEWGNG
+256 ACNG
-266 HPNETLTELVIPTDT
+266 AGTWNSHLKDPLKGMKIPTDAT
-281 KAGNGHIAVEVH
+281 AGTGHIAVQVH
-293 TYPSVT
+293 TYHNVK
-299 NITNAKN
+299 NISSMKTEQNDMF
-306 EVNALF
+306 NALNTYF
-312 SRLKSKL
+312 ISKG
-319 TDAKGVPVII
+319 TPVII

-336 SGETDYDVR
+336 NGETDYDVR

-397 YGNTEGNK
+397 HGNTGGFK

-437 TYKGLELELAETPA
+437 TYKGLELELAEAPA

-461 SEKTQEITAAKSTL
+461 SEKTQDITAAKSTL

-524 SVTEKVITGIK
+524 SVTENIITGIMP
-535 SVIYTPVPDHHIYN
+535 VTYTRSTDHHIYN
-549 LRGQRVTN
+549 LSGQRVTN
-557 PVKGIYIQNGK
+557 PGKGIYIQNGK
-568 KYFSKKRA
+568 KFYRK

>member
-62 TLDANNNNGSRQDL
+62 TLDANGNGVQQGL
-76 TSEICWGQP
+76 ESETYWGQP

-103 RVPVTWFPHMDTSNK
+103 RVPVTWYNHMDASNK
-118 VDAAW
+118 VNAAW

-151 GNSHWL
+151 GNIHWL
-157 HASTKTYNNVKGK
+157 HASTKTYNSVKGK

-199 DDNCWNYP
+199 DYN
-207 SWYSNKAYNATSAK
+207 SWCFATFACSGGYNATDAA
-221 DSYDAINK
+221 DAYDAINK

-235 DVVRAT
+235 NVVRAT
-241 GGNNTK
+241 GGNNAK
-247 RNLVVNTYA
+247 RNLVVNTYG
-256 AACGGEWGNG
+256 ACNG
-266 HPNETLTELVIPTDT
+266 AGTWNSHLKDPLKGMKIPTDAT
-281 KAGNGHIAVEVH
+281 AGTGHIAVQVH
-293 TYPSVT
+293 TYPNVK
-299 NITNAKN
+299 NISSMKTEMNDMF
-306 EVNALF
+306 NALNTYF
-312 SRLKSKL
+312 ISKD
-319 TDAKGVPVII
+319 TPVIV

-336 SGETDYDVR
+336 DNEVDYDVR
-345 HDNVIEFAD
+345 HDNVMQFAD
-354 YFVKKAKEYNCATFH
+354 YFVKKAKEYNCATFL

-397 YGNTEGNK
+397 HGNTGGFK

-437 TYKGLELELAETPA
+437 TYKGLELELAEAPA

-461 SEKTQEITAAKSTL
+461 SEKTQEITAAKNTL

-486 RITMQSSQ
+486 RITLQSSQ

-499 TVKNVYLIKKDGTK
+499 TVKNVYLIKKDGTR
-513 QKTEVSAFWGC
+513 QKTEVSPFWGC
-524 SVTEKVITGIK
+524 SVNEKVITGIK
-535 SVIYTPVPDHHIYN
+535 PVIYTPVTDHHIYN

>member
-22 KKKLLT
+22 KKRLLT
-28 ICMFIVTAGALQAQ
+28 ICMFIATAGTLHAQ

-62 TLDANNNNGSRQDL
+62 TLDANNNNGNRQDL
-76 TSEICWGQP
+76 TSETCWGQP

-151 GNSHWL
+151 GNFHWL

-199 DDNCWNYP
+199 DYN
-207 SWYSNKAYNATSAK
+207 SWCFATFACSGGYNATDAA
-221 DSYDAINK
+221 DAYDAINK

-235 DVVRAT
+235 NVVRAT
-241 GGNNTK
+241 GGNNAK
-247 RNLVVNTYA
+247 RNLVVNTYG
-256 AACGGEWGNG
+256 ACNG
-266 HPNETLTELVIPTDT
+266 AGTWNSHLKDPLKGMKIPTDAT
-281 KAGNGHIAVEVH
+281 AGTGHIAVQVH
-293 TYPSVT
+293 TYPNVK
-299 NITNAKN
+299 NISSMKTELNDMF
-306 EVNALF
+306 NALNTYF
-312 SRLKSKL
+312 ISKG
-319 TDAKGVPVII
+319 TPVII

-336 SGETDYDVR
+336 NGETDYDVR

-397 YGNTEGNK
+397 HGNTGGFK

-437 TYKGLELELAETPA
+437 TYKGLELELAEAPA

-461 SEKTQEITAAKSTL
+461 SEKTQDITAAKSTL

-524 SVTEKVITGIK
+524 SVTENIITGIMP
-535 SVIYTPVPDHHIYN
+535 VTYTRSTDHHIYN
-549 LRGQRVTN
+549 LSGQRVTN
-557 PVKGIYIQNGK
+557 PGKGIYIQNGK
-568 KYFSKKRA
+568 KFYRK

>member
-11 YRNLN
+11 HRNLN

-22 KKKLLT
+22 KKRLLT
-28 ICMFIVTAGALQAQ
+28 ICMFIATAGTLHAQ

-62 TLDANNNNGSRQDL
+62 TLDANNNNGNRQDL
-76 TSEICWGQP
+76 TSETCWGQP

-151 GNSHWL
+151 GNFHWL

-199 DDNCWNYP
+199 DDN
-207 SWYSNKAYNATSAK
+207 SWCFATFACSGGYNATDAA
-221 DSYDAINK
+221 DAYDAINK

-235 DVVRAT
+235 NVVRAT
-241 GGNNTK
+241 GGNNAK
-247 RNLVVNTYA
+247 RNLVVNTYG
-256 AACGGEWGNG
+256 ACNG
-266 HPNETLTELVIPTDT
+266 AGTWNSHLKDPLKGMKIPTDAT
-281 KAGNGHIAVEVH
+281 AGTGHIAVQVH
-293 TYPSVT
+293 TYPNVK
-299 NITNAKN
+299 NISSMKTEMNDMF
-306 EVNALF
+306 NALNTYF
-312 SRLKSKL
+312 ISKG
-319 TDAKGVPVII
+319 TPVII

-336 SGETDYDVR
+336 NGETDYDVR

-397 YGNTEGNK
+397 HGNTGGFK

-461 SEKTQEITAAKSTL
+461 SEKTQDITAAKSTL

-524 SVTEKVITGIK
+524 SVTENIITGIMP
-535 SVIYTPVPDHHIYN
+535 VTYTRSTDHHIYN
-549 LRGQRVTN
+549 LSGQRVTN
-557 PVKGIYIQNGK
+557 PGKGIYIQNGK
-568 KYFSKKRA
+568 KFYRK

>member
-1 MIMKIFRKFA
+1 
-11 YRNLN
+11 
-16 YRRKMN
+16 MN

-62 TLDANNNNGSRQDL
+62 TLDANGNGVQQGL
-76 TSEICWGQP
+76 ESETYWGQP

-103 RVPVTWFPHMDTSNK
+103 RVPVTWYNHMDASNK
-118 VDAAW
+118 VNAAW

-151 GNSHWL
+151 GNIHWL
-157 HASTKTYNNVKGK
+157 HASTKTYNSVKGK

-199 DDNCWNYP
+199 DYN
-207 SWYSNKAYNATSAK
+207 SWCFATFACSGGYNATDAA
-221 DSYDAINK
+221 DAYDAINK

-235 DVVRAT
+235 NVVRAT
-241 GGNNTK
+241 GGNNAK
-247 RNLVVNTYA
+247 RNLVVNTYG
-256 AACGGEWGNG
+256 ACNG
-266 HPNETLTELVIPTDT
+266 AGTWNSHLKDPLKGMKIPTDAT
-281 KAGNGHIAVEVH
+281 VGTGHIAVQVH
-293 TYPSVT
+293 TYPNVK
-299 NITNAKN
+299 NISSMKTEMNDMF
-306 EVNALF
+306 NALNTYF
-312 SRLKSKL
+312 ISKD
-319 TDAKGVPVII
+319 TPVIV

-336 SGETDYDVR
+336 DNEVDYDVR
-345 HDNVIEFAD
+345 HDNVMQFAD
-354 YFVKKAKEYNCATFH
+354 YFVKKAKEYNCATFL

-425 ELNLIQGTISTS
+425 ELNLIQGTINTS
-437 TYKGLELELAETPA
+437 TYKGLELELAEAPA

-524 SVTEKVITGIK
+524 SVTENIITGIMP
-535 SVIYTPVPDHHIYN
+535 VTYTRSTDHHIYN

>member
-22 KKKLLT
+22 KKRLLT
-28 ICMFIVTAGALQAQ
+28 ICMFIATAGTLHAQ

-62 TLDANNNNGSRQDL
+62 TLDANNNNGNRQDL
-76 TSEICWGQP
+76 TSETCWGQP

-151 GNSHWL
+151 GNFHWL

-179 EEFKD
+179 EKFKD

-199 DDNCWNYP
+199 DDN
-207 SWYSNKAYNATSAK
+207 SWCFATFACSGGYNATDAA
-221 DSYDAINK
+221 DAYDAINK

-235 DVVRAT
+235 NVVRAT
-241 GGNNTK
+241 GGNNAK
-247 RNLVVNTYA
+247 RNLVVNTYG
-256 AACGGEWGNG
+256 ACNG
-266 HPNETLTELVIPTDT
+266 AGTWNSHLKDPLKGMKIPTDAT
-281 KAGNGHIAVEVH
+281 AGTGHLAVQVH
-293 TYPSVT
+293 TYPNVK
-299 NITNAKN
+299 NISSMKTELNDMF
-306 EVNALF
+306 NALNTYF
-312 SRLKSKL
+312 ISKG
-319 TDAKGVPVII
+319 TPVII

-336 SGETDYDVR
+336 NGETDYDVR

-397 YGNTEGNK
+397 HGNTGGFK

-437 TYKGLELELAETPA
+437 TYKGLELELAEAPA

-461 SEKTQEITAAKSTL
+461 SEKTQDITAAKSTL

-524 SVTEKVITGIK
+524 SVTENIITGIMP
-535 SVIYTPVPDHHIYN
+535 VTYTRSTDHHIYN
-549 LRGQRVTN
+549 LSGQRVTN
-557 PVKGIYIQNGK
+557 PGKGIYIQNGK
-568 KYFSKKRA
+568 KFYRK

>member
-62 TLDANNNNGSRQDL
+62 TLDANGNGVQQGL
-76 TSEICWGQP
+76 ESETYWGQP

-103 RVPVTWFPHMDTSNK
+103 RVPVTWYNHMDASNK
-118 VDAAW
+118 VNAAW

-151 GNSHWL
+151 GNIHWL
-157 HASTKTYNNVKGK
+157 HASTKTYNSVKGK

-199 DDNCWNYP
+199 DYN
-207 SWYSNKAYNATSAK
+207 SWCFATFACSGGYNATDAA
-221 DSYDAINK
+221 DAYDAINK

-235 DVVRAT
+235 NVVRAT
-241 GGNNTK
+241 GGNNAK
-247 RNLVVNTYA
+247 RNLVVNTYG
-256 AACGGEWGNG
+256 ACNG
-266 HPNETLTELVIPTDT
+266 AGTWNSHLKDPLKGMKIPTDAT
-281 KAGNGHIAVEVH
+281 AGTGHIAVQVH
-293 TYPSVT
+293 TYPNVK
-299 NITNAKN
+299 NISSMKTEMNDMF
-306 EVNALF
+306 NALNTYF
-312 SRLKSKL
+312 ISKD
-319 TDAKGVPVII
+319 TPVIV

-336 SGETDYDVR
+336 DNEVDYDVR
-345 HDNVIEFAD
+345 HDNVMQFAD
-354 YFVKKAKEYNCATFH
+354 YFVKKAKEYNCATFL

-397 YGNTEGNK
+397 HGNTGGFK

-425 ELNLIQGTISTS
+425 ELNLIQGTINTS
-437 TYKGLELELAETPA
+437 TYKGLELELAEAPA

-486 RITMQSSQ
+486 RITLQSSQ

-513 QKTEVSAFWGC
+513 QKTEVTPFWGC
-524 SVTEKVITGIK
+524 SVNEKVITGVK
-535 SVIYTPVPDHHIYN
+535 PVIYTPVTDHHIYN